1 MRGRKPKDVARQ
13 IAEGDPRKHGTGKL
27 DQKLAATPKATSGLP
42 ACPRHLKGRARYAW
56 GFWSEELAV
65 MKLDKRPDG
74 PMLEGACQ
82 QYARAVTADLMLDR
96 EGLIV
101 TENFIDEDGKAV
113 PLRVKKH
120 PAVEISN
127 RSWLIVKAF
136 CCEFGLTPVSRTRL
150 TLDGGGKGG
159 STEDALL
166 KVLSQPR
173 SKTAGSPLIQ

>member
-1 MRGRKPKDVARQ
+1 MKGRKPKSAERQ
-13 IAEGDPRKHGTGKL
+13 IAEGDPAKRGVHKL
-27 DQKLAATPKATSGLP
+27 AQKLAATPKARSGLP

-82 QYARAVTADLMLDR
+82 QYARAVQADLIVER
-96 EGLIV
+96 EGLIC
-101 TENFIDEDGKAV
+101 TENYIDDEGHVV

-136 CCEFGLTPVSRTRL
+136 CCEFGMTPVSRTRL
-150 TLDGGGKGG
+150 TLDGAKSG
-159 STEDALL
+159 SHEDELL
-166 KVLSQPR
+166 KALSQPR
-173 SKTAGSPLIQ
+173 SKSAGTPLIQ